1 MHQRITP
8 CKLIKPPSEAA
19 FVIADRIRILQGAKG
34 VIRELPQEDGS
45 WACVEWDL
53 EYRTQRKWYVNVSD
67 LELELLTPEEQEKLA
82 DQKRRE
88 EHAMRYL

>member
-1 MHQRITP
+1 MQVDQATVGSRVRYSGSYPLLQR
-8 CKLIKPPSEAA
+8 
-19 FVIADRIRILQGAKG
+19 AKG
-34 VIRELPQEDGS
+34 VIREGGS

-53 EYRTQRKWYVNVSD
+53 EYRTLECYVNVSD